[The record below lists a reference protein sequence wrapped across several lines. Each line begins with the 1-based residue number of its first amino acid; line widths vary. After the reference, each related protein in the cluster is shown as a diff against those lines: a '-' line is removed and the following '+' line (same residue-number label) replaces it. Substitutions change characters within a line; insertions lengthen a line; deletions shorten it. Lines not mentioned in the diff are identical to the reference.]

1 MLALAEPL
9 RSEEIESEPQRES
22 FQEITQ
28 CSTDRYSLKTGPKL
42 ELLLARDGLEK
53 IGEGGMSSIAT
64 ISVLFWCC
72 P

>member
-1 MLALAEPL
+1 ML
-9 RSEEIESEPQRES
+9 
-22 FQEITQ
+22 
-28 CSTDRYSLKTGPKL
+28 YGSLFVKNWSKL